1 MPRPSR
7 LLVLVLLAVSG
18 CTESRGREAS
28 EPAPTQAPAAAA
40 PAAGTPEVSTPRVAP
55 PPPEARYARKWLVI
69 VHSSSTPGEG
79 SGVLEALRR
88 TGLPAEPVRLPTN
101 AFRELRPCLEVV
113 VAKVFAGK
121 AEAEGFRK
129 RLVAAGVVAYVKN
142 AGRLEPERERKD
154 ATCLAEAEAQSARA
168 EALNRR
174 TVPRFVESHAGRAF
188 MLLGEG
194 TASVTLEPVD
204 VRRSVWKAPV
214 EEDPMGLFAK
224 GDRVD
229 LYGAAGLVQAGCA
242 VTGFAWINRGV
253 PHFGYFQ
260 QEPPPEA
267 PGCGRPWVFAELDC
281 AVAPGALAFAL
292 PAGTKA
298 PVFFEAGD
306 GPSAEVLAAQE
317 EALRSSARFTAL
329 RAEGAIQA
337 EQVQE
342 RLSEEVTASHY
353 TSGDTHVVF
362 TVAHFRTGEGNSA
375 CGGDY
380 DQQVTRAVVLGPG
393 GGERL
398 LSREEL
404 AGEDVV
410 GVLDLEGDGKVE
422 LLVQESWPSRAV
434 RLLREDGAE
443 LAGAVVENCDC
454 GC

>member
-1 MPRPSR
+1 MPRLSR

-18 CTESRGREAS
+18 CTCGTS
-28 EPAPTQAPAAAA
+28 EPEPVQAAVVPDAGAPDA
-40 PAAGTPEVSTPRVAP
+40 STPGVAP
-55 PPPEARYARKWLVI
+55 PPPEARYAKKWLVI

-88 TGLPAEPVRLPTN
+88 TGLAAEPLRLSTN
-101 AFRELRPCLEVV
+101 AFKDLRPCLEVL
-113 VAKVFAGK
+113 VAKVFGAR
-121 AEAEGFRK
+121 AEAEGFREQ
-129 RLVAAGVVAYVKN
+129 LSQAGVVAYVKN
-142 AGRLEPERERKD
+142 AGPLEPERERKD
-154 ATCLAEAEAQSARA
+154 ATCRATAEAEAARA
-168 EALNRR
+168 GALSRR
-174 TVPRFVESHAGRAF
+174 TVPRFVESHAGRTF

-194 TASVTLEPVD
+194 TTSVALEPVD
-204 VRRSVWKAPV
+204 VRRSVWMAPAG
-214 EEDPMGLFAK
+214 EDPTGLFVK
-224 GDRVD
+224 GDTVD
-229 LYGAAGLVQAGCA
+229 LYGAAGPVQAGCT
-242 VTGFAWINRGV
+242 VKGFAWINRGV

-267 PGCGRPWVFAELDC
+267 PGCGRPWAFAELDC
-281 AVAPGALAFAL
+281 AVAPDALAFAL

-298 PVFFEAGD
+298 PVFFAAGE
-306 GPSAEVLAAQE
+306 GPPAEVLAAQE
-317 EALRSSARFTAL
+317 EALRRSARFSAL

-342 RLSEEVTASHY
+342 RLRQEVKSFRYASG
-353 TSGDTHVVF
+353 STHAVF
-362 TVAHFRTGEGNSA
+362 TVARFRTGEGNSL

-393 GGERL
+393 GAERGL
-398 LSREEL
+398 PLENL

-422 LLVQESWPSRAV
+422 LLVQETWPAQAV
-434 RLLREDGAE
+434 RLLREDGSE